1 MLLLL
6 GQADI
11 AISAGLDRL
20 DGLDGLERLDG
31 LDRLDGPDVKNPRSW
46 PLTIAELTILSARF

>member
-6 GQADI
+6 RQADI
-11 AISAGLDRL
+11 AISAGLDMLDRLDILDRLDRL
-20 DGLDGLERLDG
+20 DGLDI
-31 LDRLDGPDVKNPRSW
+31 KNPRSW